1 MSEDFNE
8 VPECFKEYISCY
20 KILLPNKNFSQK
32 ELKTRTS
39 FPPPYEIIL
48 DSTVKYGII
57 LIWGYI

>member
-20 KILLPNKNFSQK
+20 KILLPNIFFLQK

-39 FPPPYEIIL
+39 PPPYEIIL
-48 DSTVKYGII
+48 DSSVKYGII